1 MTHIYHLPPQDNY
14 HGMFPSDVTVITGD
28 AAVWAT
34 SLDNLPRIDATLLWA
49 RKLAELDDRR
59 RPAKIAEVEN
69 AISQA
74 SFILDRID
82 RKWPRQT
89 V

>member
-1 MTHIYHLPPQDNY
+1 
-14 HGMFPSDVTVITGD
+14 MFPSDVTVITGD
-28 AAVWAT
+28 VAVRAT
-34 SLDNLPRIDATLLWA
+34 SLDNLPRIGATLLCA
-49 RKLAELDDRR
+49 RRLAELDDRPS
-59 RPAKIAEVEN
+59 PATIATVEN

-82 RKWPRQT
+82 RKWPSQT